1 MAISDKKKSRLTVLV
16 PLYQAIQAPVQ
27 DFGTQTSPKI

>member
-1 MAISDKKKSRLTVLV
+1 MVMSDKKSCLTVLV

-27 DFGTQTSPKI
+27 DFGTQISPKI